1 MKFHLTLVL
10 LLSSGFLFSQDIQEK
25 IIEGYIRNNNNF
37 SIEGIHVLNNSN
49 GEATITNTDGRFKIK
64 ASLNDEIVFSGI
76 QFARKKIILNKELF
90 DSVLLNVWLDEF
102 VNELDEVIVNSSG
115 LSGNILDDLRNSGIS
130 DQYNVDDFGIPG
142 FKGVRKERILTDQEV
157 LTMFLLMP
165 LTGGMDVDFIY
176 KSISGYYD
184 MKRKEIKYISEI
196 KLTDRII
203 TFYGKKYFIDEFNLE
218 ESSIH
223 DFVSSA
229 VQNYPLNEN
238 FKAGNHSIVLEYL
251 KKNFNRL
258 NN

>member
-1 MKFHLTLVL
+1 MKFHLTLVI

-142 FKGVRKERILTDQEV
+142 FKGVRKERILTDKEV